1 MNTNKTEKLLLL
13 LSKEMMD
20 GILKLKQETG
30 LSMNAI
36 VRLAIREYLNK
47 K

>member
-1 MNTNKTEKLLLL
+1 MTNTKPKQLLIN
-13 LSKEMMD
+13 LSEEMMAE
-20 GILKLKQETG
+20 IIRLKKETG

-36 VRLAIREYLNK
+36 VRLAIRDYLNK